1 MIELKT
7 KMKDF
12 DFLTERE
19 KTIIYL
25 REGLNENKKFSVK
38 EISCILSLS
47 RQTISKYYYSG
58 MRKIKKRYETEDFEI
73 IPQIIRGQQILDDCR
88 KSDNL
93 KKLMNKYNI
102 PLPILENIKEL
113 SEDKS
118 GKLYVDY

>member
-1 MIELKT
+1 
-7 KMKDF
+7 MKDF

-73 IPQIIRGQQILDDCR
+73 MPQIIRGQQILNDCR
-88 KSDNL
+88 NSDNL

-102 PLPILENIKEL
+102 PLRILENIKEL